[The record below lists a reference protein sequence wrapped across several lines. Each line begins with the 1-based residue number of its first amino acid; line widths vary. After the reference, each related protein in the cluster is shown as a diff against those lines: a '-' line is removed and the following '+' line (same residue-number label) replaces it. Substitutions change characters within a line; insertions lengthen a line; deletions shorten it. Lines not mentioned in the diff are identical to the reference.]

1 MRTTDCHPRRA
12 KFVEIAAVVENVYCI
27 WIFDVAGERDG
38 SGAPAFYQ
46 RRAGAQGN

>member
-27 WIFDVAGERDG
+27 WIFDVAGERDRI
-38 SGAPAFYQ
+38 GAPAFHQ
-46 RRAGAQGN
+46 RCAGTQGN